1 MQAISELNDLREAVK
16 ARMGEWR
23 FAHTLAVEREIVKLG
38 EIYLPQ
44 NIYRLQ
50 IAALLHDLTKELS
63 AEAQIAFCEQ
73 HGIPLSEEERAT
85 SKTLHAKTGAYL
97 AAREFPHLV
106 DEEILD
112 AIDKHTTGGERMSLF
127 AKLLYLADYI
137 EDTRTFSDCVRLRN
151 MFWNGFDDLPQNKRA
166 EHLDRVLLASFDMT
180 IKALRTEGSPISS
193 ATLLAREALLADINK
208 YI

>member
-1 MQAISELNDLREAVK
+1 MQTLSELNDLREAVK

-38 EIYLPQ
+38 EMYLPQ
-44 NIYRLQ
+44 NIFRLR

-63 AEAQIAFCEQ
+63 AKEQIAFCNR
-73 HGIPLSEEERAT
+73 HRIPLSEEDLAAP
-85 SKTLHAKTGAYL
+85 KTLHAKTGAYL
-97 AAREFPHLV
+97 AAREFSHLV

-112 AIDKHTTGGERMSLF
+112 AIDKHTTGGENMSLF
-127 AKLLYLADYI
+127 AKLLYLSDYI
-137 EDTRTFSDCVRLRN
+137 EDTRTFSDCVRLRK
-151 MFWNGFDDLPQNKRA
+151 MFWDGFDDLPQNKRR

-180 IKALRTEGSPISS
+180 IDALRESGSFVSS
-193 ATLLAREALLADINK
+193 ATLRARDFLLADINK